1 MRSPPTH
8 SHSRTIF
15 VCCDG
20 LGRDWVTPRATP
32 TLHALMATSLWC
44 SQHSAVFPSVTRVS
58 AASIAT
64 GCYPGRHGLHGNR
77 MVLMEEGRLVVRDVG
92 RPDFREHMRRATGA
106 TLKLPSLAERVRRV
120 GGFVAFSNV
129 SPGAAY
135 FLDPDHHGFVHH
147 RAGSFGP
154 DARKLNGSDHLDVS
168 HDLAGDVAMTA
179 RFCSEV
185 VAERRPSV
193 GILWLANPD
202 LTLHSHP
209 LGSTA
214 HLEAMRTA
222 DTCVARVMEAVAQQR
237 QAGDDVLLVIGSDH
251 GHETIHD
258 GIDITDW
265 LSANGCADA
274 IAAGQL
280 AVAAQGTSALVYA
293 SPIAALRFDALAPDL
308 ARQRWVGRLLLGDE
322 LVQVGHRAGGGLIA
336 AIDMARVDQSIAL
349 DAPPSRYVAIDGEKS
364 PALGCGQ
371 HGGLGANEMRPFL
384 AINHPLLPPRHIA
397 EPTSLVDIAPTI
409 LAFLGLPVD
418 GVDGRP
424 IVALHP
430 GVDRAR
436 NHCSET

>member
-1 MRSPPTH
+1 MRTPPTR
-8 SHSRTIF
+8 SNSRTIF

-20 LGRDWVTPRATP
+20 LGRDWITADATP
-32 TLHALMATSLWC
+32 TLYALMGASTWC

-64 GCYPGRHGLHGNR
+64 GCHPGHHGLHGNR
-77 MVLMEEGRLVVRDVG
+77 MALAEEGRLVVRDVG

-106 TLKLPSLAERVRRV
+106 TLRVPCLAERVRGA

-154 DARKLNGSDHLDVS
+154 DARQLSGSDHLDVS
-168 HDLAGDVAMTA
+168 HDLAGDVAMTT
-179 RFCSEV
+179 RFCTEV
-185 VAERRPSV
+185 VAGRRPGV

-202 LTLHSHP
+202 LTLHSNP

-251 GHETIHD
+251 GHETIHS
-258 GIDITDW
+258 GIDITGW
-265 LSANGCADA
+265 LSANGCADL
-274 IAAGQL
+274 IAGGQL
-280 AVAAQGTSALVYA
+280 AVAAQGTSALIYA
-293 SPIAALRFDALAPDL
+293 SPVAASRFEALAPDL
-308 ARQRWVGRLLLGDE
+308 ARQPWAGRLVLGDE
-322 LVQVGHRAGGGLIA
+322 LVQVGLSEGGDLIA
-336 AIDMARVDQSIAL
+336 AIDMARADQSTASDAL
-349 DAPPSRYVAIDGEKS
+349 PGRYVATDGEK
-364 PALGCGQ
+364 PPELGCGQ

-384 AINHPLLPPRHIA
+384 AIDHPLVSPRRIA
-397 EPTSLVDIAPTI
+397 TPTSLIDIAPTI
-409 LAFLGLPVD
+409 LAFLDLPAD
-418 GVDGRP
+418 GVDGQA
-424 IVALHP
+424 IVAPPPWLD
-430 GVDRAR
+430 GALNRR
-436 NHCSET
+436 LET